1 VPRPHQLSGIHASVF
16 EEPKIALPL
25 HPDRIK
31 GRVYGSAFFHK
42 YEGRVPFIEEH
53 KFAFHNNALLSL
65 SQSCA
70 LTGKEGSRVFLDKL
84 ERRLQ

>member
-1 VPRPHQLSGIHASVF
+1 MPRPHQLIEIHASVF

-31 GRVYGSAFFHK
+31 GRVYGSASFHK
-42 YEGRVPFIEEH
+42 YEGCVPFIEH
-53 KFAFHNNALLSL
+53 KFAFQNNALLSL

-70 LTGKEGSRVFLDKL
+70 LIGKEGSRVFLDEL